1 MYIFCVLY
9 ISSDGVRDKICESWN
24 GTETDARWSRL
35 DIGAS
40 ASAFVLKIYLVQ
52 RDKEKRNKYIWIT
65 TIMKQ

>member
-1 MYIFCVLY
+1 M
-9 ISSDGVRDKICESWN
+9 DKICESWN

-35 DIGAS
+35 DIGAFS
-40 ASAFVLKIYLVQ
+40 SAFVLKIYLVQ